1 MERTGLHPALA
12 DARQT
17 DEVFVSLKSL
27 RHQCAYCYGN
37 HCSEMT
43 DHREFVLARMAPVN
57 ITVAST
63 HRPLTRTQICARH
76 IAQWFAECGSCCL
89 GATPPEQALPIRLK
103 PSGRH

>member
-17 DEVFVSLKSL
+17 DEVFVFLKSL

-43 DHREFVLARMAPVN
+43 DHREFVLARMAPEH
-57 ITVAST
+57 IFGPST
-63 HRPLTRTQICARH
+63 HRPLTRTKIRARH
-76 IAQWFAECGSCCL
+76 IEQWFGECGSCCL
-89 GATPPEQALPIRLK
+89 VGDPLRVAVSFLQE
-103 PSGRH
+103 